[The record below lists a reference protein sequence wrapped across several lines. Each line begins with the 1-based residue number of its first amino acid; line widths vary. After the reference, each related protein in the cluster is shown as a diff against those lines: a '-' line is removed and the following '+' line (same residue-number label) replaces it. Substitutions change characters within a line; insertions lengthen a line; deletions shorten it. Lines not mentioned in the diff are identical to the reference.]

1 MGTVGSFTP
10 MHAWGTE
17 AEKDGGPEQG
27 GQLLIPWH
35 GPSAPHLPSAEQV
48 STPPDGVVGGV
59 TLSPLK

>member
-1 MGTVGSFTP
+1 

-35 GPSAPHLPSAEQV
+35 SPSAPHLPSAEQV